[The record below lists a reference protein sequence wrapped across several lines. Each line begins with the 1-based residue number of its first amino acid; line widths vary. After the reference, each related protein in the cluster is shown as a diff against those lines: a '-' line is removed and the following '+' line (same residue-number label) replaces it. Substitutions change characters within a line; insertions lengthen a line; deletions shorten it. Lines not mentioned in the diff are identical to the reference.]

1 MAYFDQGTYALV
13 QDRDDAFEGLY
24 RSLFKRALD
33 LLAVAIL
40 AIPVSL
46 VVLFFAALVALDGKA
61 PFYIQKRIGRE
72 GRIFKMVKLRSMV
85 PNAKAKLDAYLAENP
100 AEAREWEEKQK
111 LLNDPRITPIGHLIR
126 KTSMDELPQLWNVL
140 IGDMSLVGP
149 RPIMVDQKAIYPS
162 SAYYDLCPGITG
174 PWQVSSRNE
183 SSFAERAQ
191 FDAGYLNELS
201 FASDARIMMKT
212 VGVVLAA
219 NGH

>member
-24 RSLFKRALD
+24 RSVFKRALD

-40 AIPVSL
+40 AIPVTL

-61 PFYIQKRIGRE
+61 PFYVQKRIGRE
-72 GRIFKMVKLRSMV
+72 GRIFKMIKLRSMV
-85 PNAKAKLDAYLAENP
+85 PNAKAKLDAYLADNP

-126 KTSMDELPQLWNVL
+126 KTSLDELPQLWNVL

-162 SAYYDLCPGITG
+162 SAYYDLRPGITG

-191 FDAGYLNELS
+191 FDAGYLKDLS

>member
-1 MAYFDQGTYALV
+1 MAYCDQGTYALV

-162 SAYYDLCPGITG
+162 SAYYDLRPGITG

>member
-1 MAYFDQGTYALV
+1 
-13 QDRDDAFEGLY
+13 
-24 RSLFKRALD
+24 
-33 LLAVAIL
+33 
-40 AIPVSL
+40 
-46 VVLFFAALVALDGKA
+46 
-61 PFYIQKRIGRE
+61 
-72 GRIFKMVKLRSMV
+72 
-85 PNAKAKLDAYLAENP
+85 
-100 AEAREWEEKQK
+100 
-111 LLNDPRITPIGHLIR
+111 
-126 KTSMDELPQLWNVL
+126 MDELPQLWNVL

-162 SAYYDLCPGITG
+162 SAYYDLRPGITG

>member
-162 SAYYDLCPGITG
+162 SAYYDLRPGITG

-191 FDAGYLNELS
+191 FDAGYLKDLS

>member
-162 SAYYDLCPGITG
+162 SAYYDLRPGITG